1 MIYVFHFHLSRKDM
15 KYKKKTFLMAISK
28 SIAKPKWQT
37 SELSPGKLFPH
48 NDSDHHTLL
57 PYSYYKL
64 FP

>member
-1 MIYVFHFHLSRKDM
+1 MTSIFHFHLSRKDM
-15 KYKKKTFLMAISK
+15 KYKNILMAISK
-28 SIAKPKWQT
+28 SIAKPKWET